1 MSYKL
6 ITFRAEASEK
16 ILREADALHSIR
28 SAWVENINAI
38 VEKGGNHPSPDQRE
52 NHLRARLSRSN
63 HFPL

>member
-38 VEKGGNHPSPDQRE
+38 VEKGEITRHRINAKITFVLD
-52 NHLRARLSRSN
+52 
-63 HFPL
+63 